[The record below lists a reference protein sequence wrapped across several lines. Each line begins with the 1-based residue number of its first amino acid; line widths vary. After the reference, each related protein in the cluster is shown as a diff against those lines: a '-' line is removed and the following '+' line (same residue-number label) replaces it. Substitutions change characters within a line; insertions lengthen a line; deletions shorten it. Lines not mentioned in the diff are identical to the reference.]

1 MGSAVS
7 NIFRL
12 GLKELRSLYA
22 DPVLLILMLY
32 TFTVAIYEV
41 AQNVRMEVEDAAI
54 AIVDED
60 HSQLSHRLADA
71 FLMPQFKP
79 AVEIPA
85 GAVRELRIG

>member
-1 MGSAVS
+1 MGSAFS

-60 HSQLSHRLADA
+60 HSQLSHRLA
-71 FLMPQFKP
+71 
-79 AVEIPA
+79 
-85 GAVRELRIG
+85 